1 MTDDAAPDIRITSRE
16 DALYLLAEAA
26 AIEHNLMCCYL
37 YAAFSLKRSVED
49 GLTPEQVE
57 AVGRWYAIIIGV
69 AIEEMTHLSLVSN
82 LTCALGGRPNFDR
95 PNFPVPPGY
104 HPDDVVVRLA
114 PFNMETL
121 NHFIFLERPQGSP
134 VVDSASFS
142 DRSSYRRVAVARRV
156 MPSSQDFLT
165 VGHLYRGI
173 RAGLDHLAQRLGEG
187 ELFCGP
193 VDHQVSPA
201 IVSLPGLCVVK
212 DLKSAHAAL
221 DTIVDQGEGAP
232 EHRDDSHFARFQAI
246 KAEYEALLAKHADFV
261 PGRAVAENPVMRA
274 PPSDATN
281 RVFIDEPVAALAVDL
296 ANALYGQMLRFL
308 VQAFGRSAPS
318 QVDQRLLVDC
328 AVDTMQCLVPVAEA
342 LTRLPASRTR
352 PGIAA
357 GMTFAMLRNLS
368 PSIHGRAEWLLMSE
382 RMGELARAA
391 VEVAEL
397 VPGIDGIGARLN
409 DVAAQLAG
417 RARETKARTSMTE
430 TPPELPAE
438 PLGKSE
444 PSTAPAIDATAQG
457 GIETASAPGITI
469 AFEAKR
475 CIHSR
480 FCVLWQP
487 HVYKA
492 NVQGP
497 WIDPAADT
505 VEAIVAVAHNCPSG
519 AIRYERHDG
528 GPSEKS
534 PAVNLIYV
542 RENGPLAVRAQ
553 IVLNGKLI
561 GYRAT
566 LCRCGASNNKPF
578 CDGSHNAAGFSAS
591 GEPATANTP
600 ALDSRDG
607 PLEILPQLNGPLR
620 VKGNLEICSGTG
632 RTVKRT
638 TGEALCRCGHS
649 QNKPF
654 CDGSHAKIGF
664 RAD

>member
-1 MTDDAAPDIRITSRE
+1 MTDVAAPDIRITSRE

-26 AIEHNLMCCYL
+26 AVEHNLMCCYL
-37 YAAFSLKRSVED
+37 YAAFSLKRSAED

-57 AVGRWYAIIIGV
+57 VLRRWYAVIIGV

-121 NHFIFLERPQGSP
+121 NHFIFLERPEGSP
-134 VVDSASFS
+134 VVDSVSFS
-142 DRSSYRRVAVARRV
+142 ERSSYRRVAAARRV

-165 VGHLYRGI
+165 VGELYRGI
-173 RAGLDHLAQRLGEG
+173 RAGLDQLAQKFGEKD
-187 ELFCGP
+187 LFCGS
-193 VDHQVSPA
+193 VDHQISAA
-201 IVSLPGLCVVK
+201 IVSLPGLCVVT
-212 DLKSAHAAL
+212 DLKSAHAAI

-232 EHRDDSHFARFQAI
+232 QHRDDSHFARFQTI
-246 KAEYEALLAKHADFV
+246 KAEYDALLAKHAGFV
-261 PGRAVAENPVMRA
+261 PARAVVENPVMRA
-274 PPSDATN
+274 PPSDAAN

-318 QVDQRLLVDC
+318 QLDQRLLVDC
-328 AVDTMQCLVPVAEA
+328 AVDTMQCMVPVAEA
-342 LTRLPASRTR
+342 LTRLPASTTR

-357 GMTFAMLRNLS
+357 GMTFAMLRNLA
-368 PSIHGRAEWLLMSE
+368 PSIEGRGEWLVMSE
-382 RMGELARAA
+382 RVGELARAA
-391 VEVAEL
+391 SEVAAR
-397 VPGIDGIGARLN
+397 VPGIDGIGARLA
-409 DVAAQLAG
+409 DVAAQLAK
-417 RARETKARTSMTE
+417 RARDTKPRDSMTE
-430 TPPELPAE
+430 TPSETLGEPEPN
-438 PLGKSE
+438 P
-444 PSTAPAIDATAQG
+444 ATAATLQS
-457 GIETASAPGITI
+457 GIETASSPGITI
-469 AFEAKR
+469 AFEARR

-505 VEAIVAVAHNCPSG
+505 VEAVVAVAHNCPSG

-528 GPSEKS
+528 GPSEKP

-553 IVLNGKLI
+553 IVVNGKPV

-566 LCRCGASNNKPF
+566 LCRCGASKNKPF
-578 CDGSHNAAGFSAS
+578 CDGSHNAAGFLAS
-591 GEPATANTP
+591 GEPATGETP
-600 ALDSRDG
+600 ALEVRDG
-607 PLEILPQLNGPLR
+607 PLQILPQRNGPLR

-638 TGEALCRCGHS
+638 AGEALCRCGHS

-654 CDGSHAKIGF
+654 CDGSHAKVGF
-664 RAD
+664 LAD